1 MGEKLIIRYDEIG
14 SFLFLEVCA
23 PYAKQDSN
31 EIGESVVARFNLET
45 GEMESVEILFF
56 ESWLKLEGEIRIPVS
71 ADLWPADITAPKGSA
86 PASCADPAL
95 TINYNYSGDILTID
109 QGRPRPGQKKAEII
123 EGVMA
128 GMNAETSQIE
138 NLEIHGFKARL
149 QQNGAIVLPIKTTLR
164 PIKSAVT
171 ID

>member
-31 EIGESVVARFNLET
+31 EIGESVVARFNLDT

-56 ESWLKLEGEIRIPVS
+56 DSWLKKMGEIRIPVS
-71 ADLWPADITAPKGSA
+71 ADLWPTGITAPKGSA
-86 PASCADPAL
+86 PASCADSTL
-95 TINYNYSGDILTID
+95 TINYDYSGDILTID
-109 QGRPRPGQKKAEII
+109 QGRPHPGQKKAEII
-123 EGVMA
+123 EGVVA
-128 GMNAETSQIE
+128 GMNAETGQIE
-138 NLEIHGFKARL
+138 NLAIHGFKARL